1 MRFRSAG
8 GRLTRDGQPFLAVG
22 VDWHPSY
29 AGCGYWRDWRPARV
43 SEDLRGM
50 AAAGFTTVRFFVFW
64 ADVEPEEGRYD
75 EAVVGRVRELVE
87 EAGRHGLAC
96 VPSLLTI
103 WMNGQLFDPPWRRG
117 RSLWTDPGMVA
128 REEAYVAR
136 VAGALADL
144 DNVLAYD
151 LGDEVMHVD
160 TAESARLPRAAV
172 AAWQSRLAAAIRTA
186 HPGALVLQANEA
198 SGVVGAHGFGPDNAG
213 GLDLIGIHGFPVW
226 SPFAIESSLSYRATN
241 FVPFLVRVA
250 SAFGTPLVDEL
261 GTYGTGEDVGAAYL
275 RAVCPAA
282 LAAGAKGL
290 VVWCWQDIASTAK
303 PYVERPTER
312 FVGLLDLDGRPKPAF
327 TVFSEVA
334 RRATAEWADLEVPPS
349 PVAVYLPELYR
360 VPEQTYLQA
369 DASGAPGLF
378 GAYLLAKRAHLPVE
392 FTRAPEPHHRLLVC
406 PSLRRVTLPDLER
419 LTAFVTGGGTLLY
432 SPGDHLHGYGGEDL
446 FGVRMVDFTVDAAA
460 HGSFEW
466 QGTQYA
472 LDWSVLGPGAHLPTV
487 AATTATVLARFPDGS
502 PALTRHTVGAGTA
515 LYLNAPFEQLLDRPY
530 ALEAGRPERLYR
542 DVAALAGVTPEAGC
556 DRPEVELTAVAAGGR
571 RLVVAVN
578 HGTAPVSTTVT
589 AAGPDG
595 PPAEYPLF
603 LDAKGVEVLMLD
615 VPSPVAAR
623 GVRS

>member
-1 MRFRSAG
+1 MTFTSAG
-8 GRLTRDGQPFLAVG
+8 GRLLRDGQPFLAVG

-29 AGCGYWRDWRPARV
+29 AGCGYWRDWRPDRV
-43 SEDLRGM
+43 SADLRGM
-50 AAAGFTTVRFFVFW
+50 AAAGFNTVRFFVFW

-75 EAVVGRVRELVE
+75 AAVVARVRELVE

-117 RSLWTDPGMVA
+117 RSLWTDADVVA
-128 REEAYVAR
+128 REEAYVAH

-160 TAESARLPRAAV
+160 TAESSRLPREAV
-172 AAWQSRLAAAIRTA
+172 AAWQRRLARAVRRA

-198 SGVVGAHGFGPDNAG
+198 SGVVGAHGFGPDNAED
-213 GLDLIGIHGFPVW
+213 LDLVGIHGFPVW
-226 SPFAIESSLSYRATN
+226 TPFAVESSLSYRGTS

-250 SAFGTPLVDEL
+250 AAFGTPLVDEL
-261 GTYGTGEDVGAAYL
+261 GTYGTGEQVAAAYL

-282 LAAGAKGL
+282 LAAGARGL

-312 FVGLLDLDGRPKPAF
+312 FVGLLRLDGSPKPAF
-327 TVFSEVA
+327 SELSSFA
-334 RRATAEWADLEVPPS
+334 GRATAELAGLEVPPS
-349 PVAVYLPELYR
+349 PLAVYLPELYR
-360 VPEQTYLQA
+360 VPEHTYLQA

-392 FTRAPEPHHRLLVC
+392 FAKEPAPHHRLLVV

-419 LTAFVTGGGTLLY
+419 MEAFLTGGGTVLY
-432 SPGDHLHGYGGEDL
+432 SPGDHLHGYGGEEL
-446 FGVRMVDFTVDAAA
+446 FGVRMVDFTTDATA

-466 QGTQYA
+466 RGTRYD
-472 LDWSVLGPGAHLPTV
+472 LDWSALGPGAHLPV
-487 AATTATVLARFPDGS
+487 VEATTAEVLATFPDGS
-502 PALTRHTVGAGTA
+502 PALTANRVGAGTA
-515 LYLNAPFEQLLDRPY
+515 LYLNAPFEWLLDRHG
-530 ALEAGRPERLYR
+530 ALAAGAWERLYA
-542 DVAALAGVTPEAGC
+542 DVAELAGVAPVGRC
-556 DRPEVELTAVAAGGR
+556 DEPDVELAPVVAGGR

-578 HGTAPVSTTVT
+578 HGTAPVTTTVT
-589 AAGPDG
+589 VDRPDG
-595 PPAEYPLF
+595 PPAEFPLS
-603 LDAKGVEVLMLD
+603 LDAKGVEVLRID
-615 VPSPVAAR
+615 VASPVAAQGAR
-623 GVRS
+623 R